1 VANVKF
7 VTGFPPTATQ
17 FEVIVVRH

>member
-1 VANVKF
+1 VANAKF
-7 VTGFPPTATQ
+7 DTGFPPTATQ